1 MVVVGGLWDS
11 SVSPSPFGLDFGT
24 LDFGTLDLGLTI
36 CYKEIL
42 PFDNF
47 RKPKMGRTH
56 VEEVLCRKSSPA
68 YHSFLPH
75 FKIRND
81 KLNIAKISV
90 TKLSKIVDP
99 QSKLRKAVLINN
111 TLKHLQSHSD
121 LWHLHTA
128 SGGGRV
134 LSNCKETDNNIK
146 DSEQKNEEAQ
156 TISEKKST
164 FSSKC
169 GTTELLHEKNT
180 LSEDMLTLYDDIVND
195 IFGNGENTD
204 IANQKEEQEEK
215 ENVIENYKENYLLS
229 PYSYNSF
236 LSELYTVS
244 SSNDQ
249 LHV

>member
-1 MVVVGGLWDS
+1 
-11 SVSPSPFGLDFGT
+11 
-24 LDFGTLDLGLTI
+24 
-36 CYKEIL
+36 
-42 PFDNF
+42 
-47 RKPKMGRTH
+47 MGRTH
-56 VEEVLCRKSSPA
+56 TEEVLCRKSSPA

-121 LWHLHTA
+121 LWPHPA
-128 SGGGRV
+128 PGGGGV
-134 LSNCKETDNNIK
+134 LSCHEDNNNK
-146 DSEQKNEEAQ
+146 ESEQNNVSEAQ
-156 TISEKKST
+156 TISEQISST

-169 GTTELLHEKNT
+169 GTTEFLPEKNT

-195 IFGNGENTD
+195 IFGNGEEKNSD
-204 IANQKEEQEEK
+204 LANQKEDQEEK
-215 ENVIENYKENYLLS
+215 ENVIENFKENYLLS

-244 SSNDQ
+244 SRNEQ

>member
-1 MVVVGGLWDS
+1 MREWETGDIYQSKLLTLSYQTTSKLS
-11 SVSPSPFGLDFGT
+11 STQRCNQISHN
-24 LDFGTLDLGLTI
+24 I
-36 CYKEIL
+36 CNMTQ
-42 PFDNF
+42 NF
-47 RKPKMGRTH
+47 NNLFFRNLKMGRTH
-56 VEEVLCRKSSPA
+56 AEEVLCRKSSPA

-111 TLKHLQSHSD
+111 TLKHLQKHSD
-121 LWHLHTA
+121 LWHLHPA
-128 SGGGRV
+128 GGIYP
-134 LSNCKETDNNIK
+134 EAQNNNT
-146 DSEQKNEEAQ
+146 EPENEEAQ
-156 TISEKKST
+156 NISEQKST
-164 FSSKC
+164 SFSSKC
-169 GTTELLHEKNT
+169 GTTDLLPEKNT

-195 IFGNGENTD
+195 IFGSSEEKSSDLG
-204 IANQKEEQEEK
+204 NQKDEQQEK
-215 ENVIENYKENYLLS
+215 ENVIDNYKENYLLS

-244 SSNDQ
+244 SSNEQ

>member
-1 MVVVGGLWDS
+1 
-11 SVSPSPFGLDFGT
+11 
-24 LDFGTLDLGLTI
+24 
-36 CYKEIL
+36 
-42 PFDNF
+42 
-47 RKPKMGRTH
+47 MGRTH
-56 VEEVLCRKSSPA
+56 AEEVLCRKSSPA

-121 LWHLHTA
+121 LWHHPA
-128 SGGGRV
+128 AGGGGV
-134 LSNCKETDNNIK
+134 LSCHEADNNNT
-146 DSEQKNEEAQ
+146 DSEQNNVTEAQ
-156 TISEKKST
+156 TISEQIST

-169 GTTELLHEKNT
+169 GTAEFLPEKNT

-195 IFGNGENTD
+195 IFGNGEEKNSD
-204 IANQKEEQEEK
+204 LANQKEEQEEK
-215 ENVIENYKENYLLS
+215 ENVIENFKENYLLS

-244 SSNDQ
+244 SSNEQ

>member
-1 MVVVGGLWDS
+1 MREWETGDIYQSKLLTLSYQTTSKLS
-11 SVSPSPFGLDFGT
+11 STQRCNQISHN
-24 LDFGTLDLGLTI
+24 I
-36 CYKEIL
+36 CNMTQ
-42 PFDNF
+42 NF
-47 RKPKMGRTH
+47 NNLFFRNLKMGRTH
-56 VEEVLCRKSSPA
+56 AEEVLCRKSSPA

-111 TLKHLQSHSD
+111 TLKHLQKHSD
-121 LWHLHTA
+121 LWHLYPA
-128 SGGGRV
+128 GGIYP
-134 LSNCKETDNNIK
+134 EAQNNNT
-146 DSEQKNEEAQ
+146 EPENEEAQ
-156 TISEKKST
+156 NISEQKST
-164 FSSKC
+164 SFSSKC
-169 GTTELLHEKNT
+169 GTTDLLPEKNT

-195 IFGNGENTD
+195 IFGSSEEKSSDLG
-204 IANQKEEQEEK
+204 NQKDEQQEK
-215 ENVIENYKENYLLS
+215 ENVIDNYKENYLLS

-244 SSNDQ
+244 SSNEQ

>member
-1 MVVVGGLWDS
+1 
-11 SVSPSPFGLDFGT
+11 
-24 LDFGTLDLGLTI
+24 
-36 CYKEIL
+36 
-42 PFDNF
+42 
-47 RKPKMGRTH
+47 MGRTH
-56 VEEVLCRKSSPA
+56 AEEVLCRKSSPA

-121 LWHLHTA
+121 LWHHPA
-128 SGGGRV
+128 AGGGGV
-134 LSNCKETDNNIK
+134 LSGHEADNNNTE
-146 DSEQKNEEAQ
+146 SEQSSDTEALTRQ
-156 TISEKKST
+156 EQIST
-164 FSSKC
+164 LSSKC
-169 GTTELLHEKNT
+169 GTADFLPEKNT

-195 IFGNGENTD
+195 IFGNGEEKNSD
-204 IANQKEEQEEK
+204 LANQKEEQEEK
-215 ENVIENYKENYLLS
+215 ENVIENFKENYLLS

-244 SSNDQ
+244 SRNEQ

>member
-1 MVVVGGLWDS
+1 
-11 SVSPSPFGLDFGT
+11 
-24 LDFGTLDLGLTI
+24 
-36 CYKEIL
+36 
-42 PFDNF
+42 
-47 RKPKMGRTH
+47 MGRTH
-56 VEEVLCRKSSPA
+56 TEEVLCRKSSPA

-121 LWHLHTA
+121 LWPHPA
-128 SGGGRV
+128 PGGGGV
-134 LSNCKETDNNIK
+134 LSSHEADNNNK
-146 DSEQKNEEAQ
+146 ESEQNNVSEAQ
-156 TISEKKST
+156 TISEQISST

-169 GTTELLHEKNT
+169 GTTEFLPEKNT

-195 IFGNGENTD
+195 IFGNGEEKNSD
-204 IANQKEEQEEK
+204 LANQKEDQEEK
-215 ENVIENYKENYLLS
+215 ENVIENFKENYLLS

-244 SSNDQ
+244 SSNEQ

>member
-1 MVVVGGLWDS
+1 MREWETGDIYQSKLLTLSYQTTSKLS
-11 SVSPSPFGLDFGT
+11 STQRCNQISHN
-24 LDFGTLDLGLTI
+24 I
-36 CYKEIL
+36 CNMTQ
-42 PFDNF
+42 NF
-47 RKPKMGRTH
+47 NNLFFRNLKMGRTH
-56 VEEVLCRKSSPA
+56 AEEVLCRKSSPA

-111 TLKHLQSHSD
+111 TLKHLQKHSD
-121 LWHLHTA
+121 LWHLHPA
-128 SGGGRV
+128 GGIYP
-134 LSNCKETDNNIK
+134 EAQNNNT
-146 DSEQKNEEAQ
+146 EPENEEAQ
-156 TISEKKST
+156 NISEQKST
-164 FSSKC
+164 SFSSKC
-169 GTTELLHEKNT
+169 GTTDLLPEKNT

-195 IFGNGENTD
+195 IFGNSEEKSSDLG
-204 IANQKEEQEEK
+204 NQKDEQQEK
-215 ENVIENYKENYLLS
+215 ENVIDNYKENYLLS

-244 SSNDQ
+244 SSNEQ

>member
-1 MVVVGGLWDS
+1 MREWETGDIYQSKLLTLSYQTTSKLS
-11 SVSPSPFGLDFGT
+11 STQRCNQISHN
-24 LDFGTLDLGLTI
+24 I
-36 CYKEIL
+36 CNMTQ
-42 PFDNF
+42 NF
-47 RKPKMGRTH
+47 NNLFFRNLKMGRTH
-56 VEEVLCRKSSPA
+56 EDEVLCRKSSPA

-111 TLKHLQSHSD
+111 TLKHLQKHSD
-121 LWHLHTA
+121 LWHLHPA
-128 SGGGRV
+128 GGIYP
-134 LSNCKETDNNIK
+134 EAQNNNT
-146 DSEQKNEEAQ
+146 EPENEEAQ
-156 TISEKKST
+156 NISEQKST
-164 FSSKC
+164 SFSSKC
-169 GTTELLHEKNT
+169 GTTDLLPEKNT

-195 IFGNGENTD
+195 IFGNSEEKSSDLG
-204 IANQKEEQEEK
+204 NQKDEQQEK
-215 ENVIENYKENYLLS
+215 ENVIDNYKENYLLS

-244 SSNDQ
+244 SSNEQ

>member
-1 MVVVGGLWDS
+1 
-11 SVSPSPFGLDFGT
+11 
-24 LDFGTLDLGLTI
+24 
-36 CYKEIL
+36 
-42 PFDNF
+42 
-47 RKPKMGRTH
+47 MGRTH
-56 VEEVLCRKSSPA
+56 EEEVLCRKSSPA

-111 TLKHLQSHSD
+111 TLKHLQKHSD
-121 LWHLHTA
+121 LWHLHPA
-128 SGGGRV
+128 GGIYP
-134 LSNCKETDNNIK
+134 EAQNNNT
-146 DSEQKNEEAQ
+146 EPENEEAQ
-156 TISEKKST
+156 NISEQKST
-164 FSSKC
+164 SFSSKC
-169 GTTELLHEKNT
+169 GTTNPLPEKNT

-195 IFGNGENTD
+195 IFGNSEEKSSDLG
-204 IANQKEEQEEK
+204 NQKDEQQEK
-215 ENVIENYKENYLLS
+215 ENVIDNYKENYLLS

-244 SSNDQ
+244 SSNEQ

>member
-1 MVVVGGLWDS
+1 
-11 SVSPSPFGLDFGT
+11 
-24 LDFGTLDLGLTI
+24 
-36 CYKEIL
+36 
-42 PFDNF
+42 
-47 RKPKMGRTH
+47 MGRTH
-56 VEEVLCRKSSPA
+56 AEEVLCRKSSPA

-111 TLKHLQSHSD
+111 TLKNLQKHSD
-121 LWHLHTA
+121 LWHLHPA
-128 SGGGRV
+128 GGGS
-134 LSNCKETDNNIK
+134 LNNYP
-146 DSEQKNEEAQ
+146 EAQ
-156 TISEKKST
+156 NNNTEPGPKDEESQNISEKKST
-164 FSSKC
+164 FLSKC
-169 GTTELLHEKNT
+169 GTTDPLPEKNT

-195 IFGNGENTD
+195 IFGNGEEKSSD
-204 IANQKEEQEEK
+204 LGNQKDEQQEK
-215 ENVIENYKENYLLS
+215 ENVIDNYKENYLLS

-244 SSNDQ
+244 SSNEQ

>member
-1 MVVVGGLWDS
+1 
-11 SVSPSPFGLDFGT
+11 
-24 LDFGTLDLGLTI
+24 
-36 CYKEIL
+36 
-42 PFDNF
+42 
-47 RKPKMGRTH
+47 MGRTH
-56 VEEVLCRKSSPA
+56 EEEVLCRKSSPA

-111 TLKHLQSHSD
+111 TLKHLQKHSD
-121 LWHLHTA
+121 LWHLHPA
-128 SGGGRV
+128 GGIYP
-134 LSNCKETDNNIK
+134 EAQNNNT
-146 DSEQKNEEAQ
+146 EPENEEAQ
-156 TISEKKST
+156 NISEQKST

-169 GTTELLHEKNT
+169 GTTNPLPEKNT

-195 IFGNGENTD
+195 IFGNSEEKSSDLG
-204 IANQKEEQEEK
+204 NQKDEQQEK
-215 ENVIENYKENYLLS
+215 ENVIDNYKENYLLS

-244 SSNDQ
+244 SSNEQ

>member
-1 MVVVGGLWDS
+1 
-11 SVSPSPFGLDFGT
+11 
-24 LDFGTLDLGLTI
+24 
-36 CYKEIL
+36 
-42 PFDNF
+42 
-47 RKPKMGRTH
+47 MGRTH
-56 VEEVLCRKSSPA
+56 AEEVLCRKSSPA

-121 LWHLHTA
+121 LWPHPA
-128 SGGGRV
+128 PGGGGV
-134 LSNCKETDNNIK
+134 LSCHEDNNNTE
-146 DSEQKNEEAQ
+146 SEQNNVSEAQ
-156 TISEKKST
+156 TISEQISST

-169 GTTELLHEKNT
+169 GTTEFLPEKNT

-195 IFGNGENTD
+195 IFGNGEEKNSD
-204 IANQKEEQEEK
+204 LANQKEDQEEK
-215 ENVIENYKENYLLS
+215 ENVIENFKENYLLS

-244 SSNDQ
+244 SSNEQ

>member
-1 MVVVGGLWDS
+1 
-11 SVSPSPFGLDFGT
+11 
-24 LDFGTLDLGLTI
+24 
-36 CYKEIL
+36 
-42 PFDNF
+42 
-47 RKPKMGRTH
+47 MGRTH
-56 VEEVLCRKSSPA
+56 AEEVLCRKSSPA

-121 LWHLHTA
+121 LWHHPA
-128 SGGGRV
+128 AGGGGV
-134 LSNCKETDNNIK
+134 LSCHEADNNNTE
-146 DSEQKNEEAQ
+146 SEQNNVTEAQ
-156 TISEKKST
+156 TISEQIST

-169 GTTELLHEKNT
+169 GTAEFLPEKNT

-195 IFGNGENTD
+195 IFGNGEEKNSD
-204 IANQKEEQEEK
+204 LANQKEEQEEK
-215 ENVIENYKENYLLS
+215 ENVIENFKENYLLS

-244 SSNDQ
+244 SSNEQ

>member
-1 MVVVGGLWDS
+1 
-11 SVSPSPFGLDFGT
+11 
-24 LDFGTLDLGLTI
+24 
-36 CYKEIL
+36 
-42 PFDNF
+42 
-47 RKPKMGRTH
+47 MGRTH
-56 VEEVLCRKSSPA
+56 TEEVLCRKSSPA

-121 LWHLHTA
+121 LWPHPA
-128 SGGGRV
+128 PGGGGV
-134 LSNCKETDNNIK
+134 LSCHEDNNNTE
-146 DSEQKNEEAQ
+146 SEQNNVSEAQ
-156 TISEKKST
+156 TISEQISST

-169 GTTELLHEKNT
+169 GTTEFLPEKNT

-195 IFGNGENTD
+195 IFGNGEEKNSD
-204 IANQKEEQEEK
+204 LANQKEDQEEK
-215 ENVIENYKENYLLS
+215 ENVIENFKENYLLS

-244 SSNDQ
+244 SSNEQ